1 MDPDT
6 PGFSCT
12 SVQQFAGYNEASS
25 GKEILGHFQEE
36 MLSSGESHLITVTR
50 GQEFFHGQRLLK
62 LLDRDPNM
70 FTKKLCIAYVS
81 APRQELGVDMGAIA
95 KEVLGKL
102 LSHYFP
108 SFDQVLTGF
117 VPSRK
122 ASDETL
128 QQMGKL
134 VGKAYK
140 IS

>member
-1 MDPDT
+1 M
-6 PGFSCT
+6 
-12 SVQQFAGYNEASS
+12 
-25 GKEILGHFQEE
+25 
-36 MLSSGESHLITVTR
+36 
-50 GQEFFHGQRLLK
+50 K
-62 LLDRDPNM
+62 LLNRDPNM

-102 LSHYFP
+102 ESLFP
-108 SFDQVLTGF
+108 KLRPQVLTGF

-134 VGKAYK
+134 IGKAYK
-140 IS
+140 IT